1 MLRPTVVLALFIIVA
16 LFGLALAANQGHAPA
31 PANQPQAVP
40 ANQTPAGASPA
51 EGYNVHVLAP
61 HLVDGKEMGPYHHYC
76 KVYAPDPQIVCLIYE
91 STDPNAMLA
100 QIEWIYAKK
109 LTRKQVPL
117 KTWNKNWHDHAVEI
131 AGGRVKVLDL
141 PDDKAKE
148 VADLVATTDGMIYH
162 FYFNSALP
170 NGKMSIAQAVGHKPL
185 TAEQFKNY
193 QMKAIPAAAP
203 R

>member
-1 MLRPTVVLALFIIVA
+1 MLRPTSAVALFIVVA
-16 LFGLALAANQGHAPA
+16 LFGLALAAKQGHAPTPASQSEAA
-31 PANQPQAVP
+31 PGNQAQ
-40 ANQTPAGASPA
+40 AGASPA

-61 HLVDGKEMGPYHHYC
+61 HMVDGKEMGPYHHYC
-76 KVYAPDPQIVCLIYE
+76 KTYAPDPQIVCLIYE

-109 LTRKQVPL
+109 LTREQVPL

-141 PDDKAKE
+141 PEEKAKE
-148 VADLVATTDGMIYH
+148 VAELVATTDGMIYH

-170 NGKMSIAQAVGHKPL
+170 NGKMSIAQAVGRKPL

-193 QMKAIPAAAP
+193 QSKAVPAAA